1 MNQLLQSGQYARG
14 EAALRQYLKRHPG
27 DRSARAILRQLTVD
41 PRQAL
46 GEGSQAHVVQA
57 GESYSTL
64 ASRYLGSA
72 DLFLLLA
79 RYNGS
84 TNPSLLRAGE
94 TLQIPTAAGRP
105 VGLDPARGVTDHDL
119 SAPSAATAPVTP
131 AARARQLQSE
141 GVALLDQG
149 HRDQALARLDQALA
163 IDPELPP
170 DGASASAL
178 RTQLLDSY
186 HERAIMLYRDQRL
199 DEAIALWN
207 KLLAIAPA
215 YEPAVIYR
223 ARALELK
230 QRLKQY

>member
-1 MNQLLQSGQYARG
+1 M
-14 EAALRQYLKRHPG
+14 RQYLKQHPG

-41 PRQAL
+41 PRQEL
-46 GEGSQAHVVQA
+46 GEGSRAHVVQA

-94 TLQIPTAAGRP
+94 TLQIPTAAGRA
-105 VGLDPARGVTDHDL
+105 VGFDPARGATGNAL
-119 SAPSAATAPVTP
+119 SAPSAATANAPATP

-141 GVALLDQG
+141 SVALLDQG

-163 IDPELPP
+163 IDPKLPP
-170 DGASASAL
+170 DGASAAAL

-207 KLLAIAPA
+207 KLLAIAPT